1 MDNQAIAEK
10 EPNIP
15 TEKHAG
21 GRPPL
26 FKTPEALQKKV
37 NEFFAMVEEEQ
48 EEDSNRTP
56 GIAELAYYL
65 GFESRQ
71 SLYDYEKRS
80 NKFSYIIKRA
90 RLFIEKEY
98 EKRLS
103 GEKSNPTKWIYT
115 LNAMGYPKDKTDSR
129 STRVGGNVII
139 ITTDK
144 KPEGLNIDGQEIL
157 PDEN

>member
-1 MDNQAIAEK
+1 VDNQSIVEK

-15 TEKHAG
+15 TEKHPG
-21 GRPPL
+21 GRPAL
-26 FKTPEALQKKV
+26 FKTPEALQEKV
-37 NEFFAMVEEEQ
+37 NEFFAMVEKEQ